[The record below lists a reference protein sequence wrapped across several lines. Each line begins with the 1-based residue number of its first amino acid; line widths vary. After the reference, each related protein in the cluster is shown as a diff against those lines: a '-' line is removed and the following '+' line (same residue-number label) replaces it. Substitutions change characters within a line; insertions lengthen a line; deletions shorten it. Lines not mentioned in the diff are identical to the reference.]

1 MARRQRLIWAAAIS
15 IGISAG
21 GSRGEDLG
29 PPIDFSTFGDV
40 ASAGPADAADLPV
53 ENVARWSEPAAR
65 RFYLTGIIGASFA
78 TLATGGAVD
87 LAGDRFP
94 MDGSINNT
102 LFTAGGAAG
111 VAFDRANGL
120 LRAEFEARGR
130 DVLRGQNNLSFP
142 DGSFFDNPQV
152 RATDGWST
160 MANLW
165 RDFDV
170 GERAGI
176 YAGGGIG
183 AGGYRFISVLPPPPT
198 ATSGVTEFA
207 WQAGGGVT
215 YAFTERLT
223 LDLGYRFFSI
233 GTGNSSVTAPANPF
247 GDFSGTATSSFTASE
262 LLLSV
267 RVYEPFRNWR

>member
-1 MARRQRLIWAAAIS
+1 MAWRQGLIWGAAIT

-21 GSRGEDLG
+21 GSLADDVG
-29 PPIDFSTFGDV
+29 PPIDLPAFGAV
-40 ASAGPADAADLPV
+40 ASAAPVDTADLPV
-53 ENVARWSEPAAR
+53 ETVARWSEPAAR

-87 LAGDRFP
+87 LAGDRYP
-94 MDGSINNT
+94 MDGSINDT

-111 VAFDRANGL
+111 VAFDRANGM

-130 DVLRGQNNLSFP
+130 DVLQGQNNLYQP

-183 AGGYRFISVLPPPPT
+183 AGGYRFISVMPPPPI

-223 LDLGYRFFSI
+223 LDLGYRFFAI
-233 GTGNSSVTAPANPF
+233 GTGSSPVTAPANPF
-247 GDFSGTATSSFTASE
+247 GDFGGSATSSFTASE

>member
-1 MARRQRLIWAAAIS
+1 VCAAGLFARVPRAD
-15 IGISAG
+15 
-21 GSRGEDLG
+21 DLG
-29 PPIDFSTFGDV
+29 QPVDLSSFAG
-40 ASAGPADAADLPV
+40 SAADAGDLPV
-53 ENVARWSEPAAR
+53 EPVARWSEPAAR
-65 RFYLTGIIGASFA
+65 RFYLTGIVGASFA

-87 LAGDRFP
+87 FDGDRFP
-94 MDGSINNT
+94 TSGTLNDT

-111 VAFDRANGL
+111 VAFERSNGQ

-130 DVLRGQNNLSFP
+130 DLLQGQNTIATP
-142 DGSFFDNPQV
+142 DGDFFDNPQV

-183 AGGYRFISVLPPPPT
+183 AGGYRFTSIFPPPPV

-207 WQAGGGVT
+207 WQAGGGIT
-215 YAFTERLT
+215 YLVTERVT
-223 LDLGYRFFSI
+223 LDIGYRFFSI
-233 GTGNSSVTAPANPF
+233 GTGSSPVTAPPNPF
-247 GDFSGTATSSFTASE
+247 GDFGGVATSSFTASE